1 VRADEQ
7 GLWVIVA
14 DNANAAISIEFWQIS
29 FEFRPEIIVLDV
41 MNGSTE
47 PAGAVD
53 REATSSGTEV
63 GMVICAVKHITH
75 TVIF

>member
-1 VRADEQ
+1 
-7 GLWVIVA
+7 
-14 DNANAAISIEFWQIS
+14 
-29 FEFRPEIIVLDV
+29 